1 MLGTP
6 GEGASLYRCLK
17 KKKKKKETMRKV
29 LFSPGQCAA
38 LLPFRVLVKYKF
50 CRKVSVFQ
58 VVMKKKKAFIV
69 QGRQH

>member
-17 KKKKKKETMRKV
+17 KKKKGNDEKGAF
-29 LFSPGQCAA
+29 FSPGQCAA